1 MSKDVFIAPH
11 IDVVFKSIFCN
22 ENEKGPLMS
31 LLSSIMELPLE
42 SFEELQL
49 LNTELIPENVEQKS
63 SRLDLRIRLK
73 DKTEIDV
80 EIQVINQVAYKE
92 RILYYWAKLY
102 SGNLKKS
109 ETYDKLKKCV
119 VINIVYFELFKMP
132 RMHTKFQLFEA
143 KENELLTDHLEI
155 HFLELSKLN
164 AYNRAIENEVLI
176 DWAEFLSLK
185 KEGDLMALKDRTDLP
200 EHLLKAIEKYESI
213 KDDPDLY
220 YEALNLQ
227 MGIMD
232 QIQRLDDATNKGREE
247 GREEGREDA
256 QKQIAK
262 NLKNLGIDY
271 KTIQEATGLDLE
283 TIEKL

>member
-11 IDVVFKSIFCN
+11 IDIVFKSIFGS
-22 ENEKGPLMS
+22 EKEKGPLKS

-42 SFEELQL
+42 SFEELEL
-49 LNTELIPENVEQKS
+49 LNNELMPENVELKS
-63 SRLDLRIRLK
+63 SRLDLRIKLK

-132 RMHTKFQLFEA
+132 RMHTKFQLLET

-164 AYNRAIENEVLI
+164 AYNRTIENEVLI

-262 NLKNLGIDY
+262 SLKNLGIDY
-271 KTIQEATGLDLE
+271 KTIQEATGLNLE